1 MPRLSANDVNSIKK
15 LIQGWTSS
23 KLTWELLVIACENEL
38 NIKTTRKTLLTR
50 ETITATMKVRKSELK
65 APSQVPIQFS
75 DIHRA
80 NDRIARLSKR
90 VSELEAAQE
99 VLLDQFSRWAYNA
112 DAHGLNE
119 DILNQPIPLLR

>member
-1 MPRLSANDVNSIKK
+1 MPRLSVNDVNSIKK
-15 LIQGWTSS
+15 LIQGWTSN

-50 ETITATMKVRKSELK
+50 ETITTTMKVRKSELK

-80 NDRIARLSKR
+80 NDRIVRLSKR